1 MNRKTLTILA
11 LCLTATI
18 FVAGCAKQP
27 TEEMNA
33 AKTALD
39 AVIAEGAEKYA
50 AEDMKKINDT
60 FSAAMNEI
68 KAQEDKTMKN
78 YTKAKELLAQSK
90 SDAEALKVNLP
101 AKKEES
107 KNNAIATQEA
117 AKTALAD
124 AKAMLAKAPR
134 GKGSRADIEAMRADL
149 KGLEEALLEVQ
160 TAIDSE
166 DYATASSTA
175 NSIMDK
181 TNEVSAQI
189 TSAIEKVGQGR

>member
-11 LCLTATI
+11 LCLTAAI
-18 FVAGCAKQP
+18 FIAGCAKQP

-33 AKTALD
+33 AKTAVD

-50 AEDMKKINDT
+50 PEDIKKINDT
-60 FSAAMNEI
+60 LAEAMNEI

-78 YTKAKELLAQSK
+78 YSKAKELLAQSK
-90 SDAEALKVNLP
+90 SDAETLKVNLP

-107 KNNAIATQEA
+107 KNNALSTQEA
-117 AKTALAD
+117 AKAALAD
-124 AKAMLAKAPR
+124 AKAMLAKAPK

-149 KGLEEALLEVQ
+149 KGLEEALSEVQ
-160 TAIDSE
+160 SAIDSE
-166 DYATASSTA
+166 DYASANLMA